1 MRNLEADFKPI
12 APNLDQQKKI
22 DSIRAKAK
30 DLAYA
35 IYHLVPGSREQSTSL
50 SRLDEVVFWANAGVV
65 RNDTKP
71 DECPFCRR
79 SPEAPAAWPDPA
91 TGPQYCTHS
100 SHNPERSLIPAWA
113 KAKI

>member
-1 MRNLEADFKPI
+1 MRDLEADFKPI
-12 APNLDQQKKI
+12 APTPNQQKKI

-65 RNDTKP
+65 RNDVK
-71 DECPFCRR
+71 EGGCPFCHRP
-79 SPEAPAAWPDPA
+79 SEAPAAWPDSA

-100 SHNPERSLIPAWA
+100 SHNPDHSPIPAWA